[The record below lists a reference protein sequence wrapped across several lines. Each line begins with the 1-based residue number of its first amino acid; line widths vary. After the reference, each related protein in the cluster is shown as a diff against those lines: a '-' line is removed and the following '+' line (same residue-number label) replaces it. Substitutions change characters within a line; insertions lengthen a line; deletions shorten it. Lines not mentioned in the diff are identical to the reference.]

1 MNQSDMETINKLK
14 ELRDKNALTQEEFDE
29 QVAIYLNSN
38 KNEKITES
46 NGDKFRFSWI
56 IYVILAIVSI
66 VSYIVYLVR
75 TPNCGTNDVKKT
87 LDGVLKEDL
96 LSNHSFS
103 LSAFSEILSD
113 KTNDTRKCKANII
126 INGQPEDIIYTVK
139 NTDLFHFSVALDD
152 TSSDY
157 LNYKYKLLCDDK
169 EQIIP
174 TLFEHIAE
182 NLNIQPISLEDSKE
196 LSYDDSNYKRQCTAV
211 LKFNNDKKEAIEYD
225 ISKLDEQHFS
235 VTLTDACYATI
246 FSKYKLL
253 CNDNERV
260 IPTLFEIIEESFGV
274 KPKSIGKYKELSY
287 NENTHEKQCA
297 TVINFENNNKSI
309 VKYSVSYADDAGSYS
324 VSLDNAYLNKSM
336 TQQCNI
342 FSEKYAQNVIS
353 SNYAEFSNLQL
364 DNVEFVSKNEQ
375 ENYVICRSNTNINS
389 FSAMHYKL
397 SKENDE
403 IYVSL
408 KSPFECNKASMMIA
422 QALIVSNYDGLK
434 NIKLHNPQK
443 IKEDGDV
450 LTCKVDTNSKELNTI
465 SYRLQKADGQNYANI
480 DIDIFSDV
488 VDNVV
493 DQMIEQLENYDEW
506 EIDE

>member
-46 NGDKFRFSWI
+46 NGDKFSFSWV

-75 TPNCGTNDVKKT
+75 TPNCGTNEVKKT

-174 TLFEHIAE
+174 TLFE
-182 NLNIQPISLEDSKE
+182 
-196 LSYDDSNYKRQCTAV
+196 
-211 LKFNNDKKEAIEYD
+211 F
-225 ISKLDEQHFS
+225 
-235 VTLTDACYATI
+235 
-246 FSKYKLL
+246 
-253 CNDNERV
+253 
-260 IPTLFEIIEESFGV
+260 IEERFGV
-274 KPKSIGKYKELSY
+274 KPISIGKYKELSY
-287 NENTHEKQCA
+287 NENTHERQCA
-297 TVINFENNNKSI
+297 TVINFKNNNKSI
-309 VKYSVSYADDAGSYS
+309 VKYSINYADDTDSYNL
-324 VSLDNAYLNKSM
+324 SLDNEYLNRSM

-364 DNVEFVSKNEQ
+364 DHVEFVSKNEQ

-389 FSAMHYKL
+389 FPTMHYKL
-397 SKENDE
+397 SEENDE

-422 QALIVSNYDGLK
+422 QALIVSNYEGLK

-443 IKEDGDV
+443 IEEDGNV
-450 LTCKVDTNSKELNTI
+450 LTCKVDTSSKELSTI
-465 SYRLQKADGQNYANI
+465 SYQLQKADGQNYANI
-480 DIDIFSDV
+480 DIDIFSNV

-493 DQMIEQLENYDEW
+493 EQMVEQLGNYDEW
-506 EIDE
+506 ELDE